1 MVYSVQP
8 RVRLAARF
16 TAFNV
21 GDTYAYAYVQAP
33 PLNCLTFCR
42 VLCDLCRILDMPLL
56 AERSI
61 RWRGCNMTLQL
72 GRNKLVVHYAFRGCF
87 ATFGNS
93 NLIAFPN
100 LRLVLA

>member
-1 MVYSVQP
+1 
-8 RVRLAARF
+8 
-16 TAFNV
+16 
-21 GDTYAYAYVQAP
+21 
-33 PLNCLTFCR
+33 
-42 VLCDLCRILDMPLL
+42 MPLL

-93 NLIAFPN
+93 NLSCDSVSQFTIGFGLA
-100 LRLVLA
+100 LVFHFRCY